1 MTFSQSWQ
9 ENLVK
14 FYKNRGKLQNLAAL
28 VATQDLQ
35 VQAKQNQKDRAA
47 ESDYVRKNL
56 YGCDEPNAASEDMGT
71 TILGDIQIPAPQII
85 PPTPQSSFAPL
96 VAAAATAIAG
106 ALGGYMYAN
115 KSVPPQAPVVEQPV
129 EYRVTLGNQE
139 DYLGK

>member
-9 ENLVK
+9 ESLVK
-14 FYKNRGKLQNLAAL
+14 FYKNRGRLQNLAAL

-47 ESDYVRKNL
+47 ESEYVRKNL
-56 YGCDEPNAASEDMGT
+56 YGCDDPNAASDDMGT
-71 TILGDIQIPAPQII
+71 TILGDIQIPPPQII
-85 PPTPQSSFAPL
+85 PQAPQPSVSPL
-96 VAAAATAIAG
+96 VAAAMTAIAG
-106 ALGGYMYAN
+106 AIGGYMYAN
-115 KSVPPQAPVVEQPV
+115 KPAAPPAPVVEQPV